1 MNSTTSGWSA
11 LRMTIFAARRVLP
24 PDLMTPANASKPF
37 MNDTGPEAVPPPASS
52 SCEERIAERLEPV
65 PEPYL
70 NSMPSVL
77 ARVRIDSI
85 VSCTELMKHAEHC
98 GWGSMPQLNQTGLL
112 KAAFWKTSR
121 CFRSSLKAC
130 RSSSL
135 AKYFCVRAQPVMVS
149 TTRPISCRTERSRS
163 GVPMVPRKY
172 LETTMLV
179 ACCDHDFGISTSRC
193 SNTTWPFSLPMTAE
207 RVSHSTASN
216 GSTPSRV
223 KNLGNSRPGTVTAS
237 AAPVDWPRTLSTD
250 CADCIPFLL
259 MPARTL
265 PRVGAR
271 RCLCQTHWP
280 ESPRAA
286 HTDDDAAPTRQGGAC
301 RVRHVLGRNHRPC
314 GRRDPSCG

>member
-1 MNSTTSGWSA
+1 
-11 LRMTIFAARRVLP
+11 
-24 PDLMTPANASKPF
+24 
-37 MNDTGPEAVPPPASS
+37 
-52 SCEERIAERLEPV
+52 
-65 PEPYL
+65 
-70 NSMPSVL
+70 
-77 ARVRIDSI
+77 
-85 VSCTELMKHAEHC
+85 
-98 GWGSMPQLNQTGLL
+98 MPQLNQTGLL

-121 CFRSSLKAC
+121 CFSSSLKAC

-172 LETTMLV
+172 FETTMLV
-179 ACCDHDFGISTSRC
+179 ACCDQDFGISTSRC

-216 GSTPSRV
+216 GSIPSRV
-223 KNLGNSRPGTVTAS
+223 KNLGNSKPGTVTAS

-271 RCLCQTHWP
+271 RCLCVTDWP
-280 ESPRAA
+280 EPPKTAASHDVRRQPDARRGVPRAA
-286 HTDDDAAPTRQGGAC
+286 RLGAAIDR
-301 RVRHVLGRNHRPC
+301 C
-314 GRRDPSCG
+314 GRRDPSCGEPSSW